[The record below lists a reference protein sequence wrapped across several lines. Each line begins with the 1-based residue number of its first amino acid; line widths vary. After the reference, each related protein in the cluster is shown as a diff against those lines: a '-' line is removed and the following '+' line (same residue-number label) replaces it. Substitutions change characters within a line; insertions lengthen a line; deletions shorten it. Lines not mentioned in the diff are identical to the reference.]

1 MKLKEDGSEY
11 HPTYVIIFQVIP
23 LIGKFKEGI
32 AYSDEAIL
40 IFETNAAEG
49 ERQSTVCF
57 H

>member
-11 HPTYVIIFQVIP
+11 HPTYVIIIQVIL
-23 LIGKFKEGI
+23 LIGKFKQGL

-40 IFETNAAEG
+40 ILETNAAKG